1 MVITVASSAA
11 LATLRP
17 PGLFLLL
24 IGPVMFISVED
35 LIWLLQHECAIARVA
50 ASASIVVGGVAAAA
64 MNHTA
69 A

>member
-1 MVITVASSAA
+1 
-11 LATLRP
+11 
-17 PGLFLLL
+17 
-24 IGPVMFISVED
+24 
-35 LIWLLQHECAIARVA
+35 LLQHECAIARVA